1 MRSGWNDK
9 NDIFVGFKAGSPYV
23 NHGHMDV
30 GSFII
35 DAKGERWAS
44 DFGSQDYNSL
54 ESAGVDLWNRS
65 QNSERWTV
73 FRYNNRAHNTLTVN
87 DKLQIVGGTAQI
99 DSHYEGP
106 GMLNAISNI
115 SAVYAGQ
122 LSKTVRGIAI
132 VDDAYVM
139 IRDEVETSS
148 SSTLIR
154 WNLLTSA
161 AVTLTG
167 PNTAELTKNG
177 KKMTLKVV
185 QPASVTMKT
194 WSTVSPNSYDAANP
208 GTIFTG
214 FEVTLPASSKT
225 SLVVL
230 LLPDGAEENTSVT
243 AKKLSE
249 WPVN

>member
-1 MRSGWNDK
+1 
-9 NDIFVGFKAGSPYV
+9 
-23 NHGHMDV
+23 
-30 GSFII
+30 
-35 DAKGERWAS
+35 
-44 DFGSQDYNSL
+44 
-54 ESAGVDLWNRS
+54 
-65 QNSERWTV
+65 
-73 FRYNNRAHNTLTVN
+73 
-87 DKLQIVGGTAQI
+87 
-99 DSHYEGP
+99 
-106 GMLNAISNI
+106 
-115 SAVYAGQ
+115 VYAGQ